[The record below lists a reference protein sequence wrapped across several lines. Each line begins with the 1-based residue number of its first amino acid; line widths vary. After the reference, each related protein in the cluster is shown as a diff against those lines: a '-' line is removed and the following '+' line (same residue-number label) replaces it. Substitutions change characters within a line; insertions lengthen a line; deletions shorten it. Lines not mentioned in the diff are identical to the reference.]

1 MIEKRRNDNI
11 KNNIFSVRLSV
22 CLFPCLYP
30 INVKTAEPTEPKIL
44 MAANM
49 IPGNIQRWPLS
60 EQQLKAT
67 TVIRNYRKRP
77 ESLVMI
83 IIIIIKVYDNNNDY
97 NENSN
102 KNNIIKINDKNNK

>member
-11 KNNIFSVRLSV
+11 KNNIFFVRLSV

-44 MAANM
+44 MATNM
-49 IPGNIQRWPLS
+49 IPGNVQRWPLS

-83 IIIIIKVYDNNNDY
+83 IIIIIV
-97 NENSN
+97 N
-102 KNNIIKINDKNNK
+102 KNNNKIKSV